1 MTDVN
6 SSELQRY
13 TDLDAQM
20 VLAAKEI
27 KVLSN
32 LTWPADLFPQFIESW
47 QRGSPTLPQPTFPKF
62 DFSGQLAQLHRIMG
76 DCDHSHP
83 VGRYIYQTAHSYT
96 QAATMLE
103 NIGNPV
109 FCEMSKELYGVPED
123 SMGSSNVTNLSA
135 AEHFIRTIDDFSDFL
150 HTPEPAHCLTPESVA
165 DELRLIFSGVF
176 QRHPVD
182 VVIDKRLASKAAAG
196 ARRVRIRGGTN
207 FSPLDIQQLAQ
218 HEGFVH
224 SATMLNGREQ
234 PALKSMG
241 LGSPRTTST
250 QEGLAT
256 FAEFITA
263 TMDVNRLKRIALRI
277 KAIHLALEGADFCD
291 VFRFFLE
298 SGQSEEESFQSSAR
312 VFRGGNVRGR
322 FVFTKDVVYLQGLM
336 FVHTFMRKAI
346 QANKILYPTYL
357 FVGRLTL
364 GDVVAL
370 EDFIKSGYI
379 AMPLYKAPWLGNSEC
394 LAAYLCYA
402 SFANRINL
410 SQITLEDFVEFDR

>member
-1 MTDVN
+1 M
-6 SSELQRY
+6 SGELERY
-13 TDLDAQM
+13 TELDASLVQ
-20 VLAAKEI
+20 AAKEI

-32 LTWPADLFPQFIESW
+32 LTWSSDLWTTFQNELHKGNPS
-47 QRGSPTLPQPTFPKF
+47 LPQPQYVKY
-62 DFSGQLAQLHRIMG
+62 DFSRQVASLHRIMG
-76 DCDHSHP
+76 QCDHDHP
-83 VGRYIYQTAHSYT
+83 VGRYIYQTAHSYV

-109 FCEMSKELYGVPED
+109 FTEMSKELYGMPGD
-123 SMGSSNVTNLSA
+123 SMGPSEVTNLVA
-135 AEHFIRTIDDFSDFL
+135 AEHFIRTIDDFAEHL
-150 HTPEPAHCLTPESVA
+150 RTPEPEHCLTPQSVA

-182 VVIDKRLASKAAAG
+182 VVIDNKLASKAAAG
-196 ARRVRIRGGTN
+196 ARRIRIRGGTS
-207 FSPLDIQQLAQ
+207 FSQLDIQQLAQ

-234 PALKSMG
+234 PNLKSMG
-241 LGSPRTTST
+241 LGAPRTTST

-263 TMDVNRLKRIALRI
+263 TMDINRLKRIALRI
-277 KAIHLALEGADFCD
+277 KAIDLAIEGADFIEI
-291 VFRFFLE
+291 FRFFQ
-298 SGQSEEESFQSSAR
+298 SGGQSDHESFQSSAR
-312 VFRGGNVRGR
+312 IFRGGDVRGR

-336 FVHTFMRKAI
+336 FVHTFLRKSI
-346 QANKILYPTYL
+346 QANKIHYPTYL

-370 EDFIKSGYI
+370 EDYIKSGYI
-379 AMPLYKAPWLGNSEC
+379 AMPQYKAPWLGNADC

-402 SFANRINL
+402 TFANRINL
-410 SQITLEDFVEFDR
+410 AQIKLDDFVEFDR